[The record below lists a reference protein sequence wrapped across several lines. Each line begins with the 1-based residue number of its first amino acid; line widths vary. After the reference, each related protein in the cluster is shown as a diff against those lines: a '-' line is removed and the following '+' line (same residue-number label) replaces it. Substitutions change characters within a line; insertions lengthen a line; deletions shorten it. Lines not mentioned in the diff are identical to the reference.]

1 MWTLGICQW
10 CRAGFAPL
18 LSVMCRTVF
27 SFSKLEVVLCKK
39 SQQEPGGAPSWRHCA
54 DDSILLLCEA
64 AALSLRLFMVCWP
77 GARVELLLSLEV
89 A

>member
-1 MWTLGICQW
+1 MPYRIFLFQIRGGLQ
-10 CRAGFAPL
+10 
-18 LSVMCRTVF
+18 
-27 SFSKLEVVLCKK
+27 K
-39 SQQEPGGAPSWRHCA
+39 SQQEPGGALSGRQCA

-77 GARVELLLSLEV
+77 GARVQLLLSLEV